1 MAAAPQGV
9 LHRRTYNR
17 GVPRLGAIRDEGF
30 RVDGPFDSRFA
41 AYEDRRADYVTSEPA
56 LDYTAASVLLVAV
69 VRAGCAG

>member
-1 MAAAPQGV
+1 M
-9 LHRRTYNR
+9 
-17 GVPRLGAIRDEGF
+17 
-30 RVDGPFDSRFA
+30 DGPFDSRFA